1 MEYLGPL
8 TGCLLPAED
17 VNQGLIRYV
26 VDEEKVR
33 ETVDSFQFLVRDS
46 KPNVVSGNV
55 FHVQWSLLSF
65 THTR

>member
-1 MEYLGPL
+1 MECLGPL
-8 TGCLLPAED
+8 TGCLLSAED